1 MTDLSNKIKIKLI
14 NKIKEFSSVDTL
26 ARFYTL
32 SGPYRGY
39 LNRLKRLID
48 CYFFIRQFTTWPII
62 PHRQIWDDRKK
73 VEKAEKLQKYD
84 SRYDSLF
91 AAILNEEHNLPSN
104 TSFLSWNYD
113 LEFERSLS
121 KFTPFAISHSGM
133 SIVHLNGHSKSPAED
148 EEDKTI
154 ENQVLEMLD
163 DDYISQIEYAW
174 EMPQER
180 KEQLEAVLAKTT
192 HLVVIGYS
200 FPVFNRKIDRQ
211 ILANTMLDK
220 VYIQDLPSALP
231 GIENRVK
238 ALLGQRANYAMRDRA
253 NEMSR
258 RGVDIGSKARQA
270 LLDLVE
276 IETIN
281 STDQFH
287 LPFELT

>member
-1 MTDLSNKIKIKLI
+1 
-14 NKIKEFSSVDTL
+14 
-26 ARFYTL
+26 
-32 SGPYRGY
+32 
-39 LNRLKRLID
+39 
-48 CYFFIRQFTTWPII
+48 
-62 PHRQIWDDRKK
+62 
-73 VEKAEKLQKYD
+73 
-84 SRYDSLF
+84 
-91 AAILNEEHNLPSN
+91 
-104 TSFLSWNYD
+104 
-113 LEFERSLS
+113 
-121 KFTPFAISHSGM
+121 
-133 SIVHLNGHSKSPAED
+133 
-148 EEDKTI
+148 
-154 ENQVLEMLD
+154 
-163 DDYISQIEYAW
+163 
-174 EMPQER
+174 MPQER